1 LEGVFFMP
9 KEQQK
14 ALFPELVGSEE
25 SPRTSADSL
34 ARMARDCRQ
43 FAETLQFA
51 GRNMARTQSRMRAFL
66 SGVATLA
73 GSIGRTR
80 RWHVRVG
87 QLQQAMNAGFL
98 RDTMNLRS
106 DFCQAMSQEAE
117 QLPHRRRPD
126 TSKTGDETGE

>member
-1 LEGVFFMP
+1 MA

-34 ARMARDCRQ
+34 AGMARDCRQ

-51 GRNMARTQSRMRAFL
+51 GRNMARTRSRMRAFL

-73 GSIGRTR
+73 AGPWGPIHRSNRWQRDLQRIR
-80 RWHVRVG
+80 RSV
-87 QLQQAMNAGFL
+87 NAGFL
-98 RDTMNLRS
+98 RDAINLHGDFSRALSREAKHQSNRCS
-106 DFCQAMSQEAE
+106 DTA
-117 QLPHRRRPD
+117 
-126 TSKTGDETGE
+126 GDCDRE